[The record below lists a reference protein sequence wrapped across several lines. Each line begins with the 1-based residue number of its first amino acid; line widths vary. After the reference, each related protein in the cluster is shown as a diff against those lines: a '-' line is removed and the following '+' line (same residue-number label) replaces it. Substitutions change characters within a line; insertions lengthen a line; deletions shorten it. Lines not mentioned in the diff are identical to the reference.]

1 MGLIGRMM
9 AILRAKISSL
19 LDRAEDPHETLEYSY
34 ERQLELLQ
42 KVKRGIVDAV
52 TSRRRL
58 ELQAGRLQ
66 ENIAKLETQARQAMA
81 AGREDLARLA
91 LERKALAAAQLND
104 LNAQIAQLQQEQEKL
119 TAAEARLSM
128 KVEAFRT
135 RKELIKAQYSAAEA
149 QVRIGEAVS
158 GLSEEMAD
166 VGLAIERAEE
176 KTAQLQARASAI
188 DELVASGVLE
198 DVTGSRA
205 DTVERELQKIGMQ
218 QSVEAELAAL
228 RQQFASGGASQR
240 KEGES

>member
-91 LERKALAAAQLND
+91 LERKALAAAD
-104 LNAQIAQLQQEQEKL
+104 KGGEK
-119 TAAEARLSM
+119 
-128 KVEAFRT
+128 K
-135 RKELIKAQYSAAEA
+135 
-149 QVRIGEAVS
+149 
-158 GLSEEMAD
+158 
-166 VGLAIERAEE
+166 
-176 KTAQLQARASAI
+176 
-188 DELVASGVLE
+188 
-198 DVTGSRA
+198 
-205 DTVERELQKIGMQ
+205 
-218 QSVEAELAAL
+218 
-228 RQQFASGGASQR
+228 
-240 KEGES
+240 